1 MGQPDLSQSSM
12 FRSLSDVFANV
23 VPLECTGSG
32 FEEWPKLLKR
42 ADSGYEADN
51 ALQAVVS
58 ILRYLEQSSPI
69 TLVAVT
75 KVLADGSRYGKLF
88 MNPYALMRT
97 TTRAP
102 S

>member
-1 MGQPDLSQSSM
+1 MGQPDFSQSSM

-23 VPLECTGSG
+23 VPRECTGSG

-42 ADSGYEADN
+42 ADSGHEADN

-75 KVLADGSRYGKLF
+75 KVLADGSRYGKLS
-88 MNPYALMRT
+88 MSPYALMRI